1 MKKMFALFAAVM
13 MLSVPVWA
21 EEANFT
27 GDWYGSFNG
36 AVIKM
41 TVNEDGTYILDFAG
55 ELQDGTWAPTDE
67 GIQLDDDAIGILTEE
82 GLEIT
87 GEDDSTMTFGRD
99 EIENFVP
106 AEIDYEA
113 DLELLQGKWSA
124 YKFGTNGTYI
134 DITPENESYME
145 MEITGTTVEMN
156 GFYFDDVTIEMD
168 NQDGGLSKFF
178 QDESEMFQIL
188 AVNYLTDGTLRLGL
202 TVSLEDEEQ
211 MEYLFV
217 PAQEAETEAITE

>member
-1 MKKMFALFAAVM
+1 MKRKKCFLLIAVLM
-13 MLSVPVWA
+13 ICMIMSGCAGSSSFQSPLPEDHASKEDYA
-21 EEANFT
+21 GISNDETEEASEA
-27 GDWYGSFNG
+27 GAGS
-36 AVIKM
+36 
-41 TVNEDGTYILDFAG
+41 
-55 ELQDGTWAPTDE
+55 
-67 GIQLDDDAIGILTEE
+67 TEQ
-82 GLEIT
+82 
-87 GEDDSTMTFGRD
+87 ST
-99 EIENFVP
+99 
-106 AEIDYEA
+106 
-113 DLELLQGKWSA
+113 Q
-124 YKFGTNGTYI
+124 